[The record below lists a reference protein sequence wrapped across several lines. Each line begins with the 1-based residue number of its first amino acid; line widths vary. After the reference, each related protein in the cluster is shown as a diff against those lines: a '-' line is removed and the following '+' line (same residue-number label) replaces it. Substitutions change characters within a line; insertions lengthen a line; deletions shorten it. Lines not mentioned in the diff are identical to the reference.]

1 MEGCGYRDLYADF
14 QALGVEIVGV
24 SADAPSKNQAW
35 AEDEGFQYELWTDD
49 NRDLAVYYGAAA
61 SSSTSYFSRLTKILD
76 SDGTL
81 VLEYQVSSV
90 GTHPAQVLADCEV
103 LFGD

>member
-1 MEGCGYRDLYADF
+1 VEGCGYRDLYADF
-14 QALGVEIVGV
+14 QALGIEIVGV
-24 SADAPSKNQAW
+24 SKDSPAKNDAW
-35 AEDEGFQYELWTDD
+35 AEDEGFQFELWTDD
-49 NRDLAVYYGAAA
+49 QNDLALYYGAAA
-61 SSSTSYFSRLTKILD
+61 TETQSYFARLTKILD

-90 GTHPAQVLADCEV
+90 GTHPAQVLEDCQV